1 MKIFLK
7 KLLIYL
13 IQKLSLNDKLASLN
27 KLVNQKVNKPR
38 GKPKVFGYFIDS
50 FGNEHKLIEGLRD
63 KVKPGWEGSLKKKN
77 YKHIPS
83 NEVVLDQLNYSLSQ
97 FNKLKRLMSIH
108 SIQISHEMDILEI
121 GAANGIVT
129 FQIASN
135 QPQSVV
141 GSDIVQYQINQSVI
155 RKENKQIKEL
165 ERNYINEDR
174 KKVGEFFD
182 KKTKDIVS
190 FIEDDICN
198 SKIKSNSKDLIVS
211 WDTLEHLNNPQKAF
225 EEMFRILRPGGYSF
239 HEYNPFF
246 SFNGGHSLCTL
257 DFMWGHVRLSPADF
271 QKYLKQFRPFEY
283 DLAMRFYAENLNRM
297 TVNQLKRY
305 IKAAG
310 FEQIMF
316 FPSIYFQNYFELNE
330 KIFVECK
337 NNYPS
342 IEIID
347 LISPALYIGIKKPV
361 S

>member
-7 KLLIYL
+7 KFLIYL
-13 IQKLSLNDKLASLN
+13 IQKFSLNEKLASLN
-27 KLVNQKVNKPR
+27 KLVNNEVNSSQAKE
-38 GKPKVFGYFIDS
+38 KVFGHFIDS
-50 FGNEHKLIEGLRD
+50 FGSEHKLIEGLRD
-63 KVKPGWEGSLKKKN
+63 KIKPGWEGSLKKKN
-77 YKHIPS
+77 YAYIPS
-83 NEVVLDQLNYSLSQ
+83 NEAVLDQLYYSKSQ
-97 FNKLKRLMSIH
+97 FNKLERLMSIH
-108 SIQISHEMDILEI
+108 SVKISQAMNILEI
-121 GAANGIVT
+121 GAANGPTT
-129 FQIASN
+129 FQIASK

-141 GSDIVQYQINQSVI
+141 GSDIVQYQINQNVI
-155 RKENKQIKEL
+155 RKENQQTNEQ
-165 ERNYINEDR
+165 ESNYLNKVR

-198 SKIKSNSKDLIVS
+198 SRIKSSSKDLIVS

-225 EEMFRILRPGGYSF
+225 KEMFRILKPGGYSF

-257 DFMWGHVRLSPADF
+257 DFMWGHVRLSTTDF
-271 QKYLKQFRPFEY
+271 QKYLKQFRPLEY
-283 DLAMRFYAENLNRM
+283 DLAMRFYNENLNRM
-297 TVNQLKRY
+297 TLAQLKQY
-305 IKAAG
+305 IKIAG

-316 FPSIYFQNYFELNE
+316 FPHIYIENYFELNE

-342 IEIID
+342 LELID
-347 LISPALYIGIKKPV
+347 LVSPALYIGLKKPV